1 MRLIKPPKQRMHIHP
16 PAWYWQLHTN
26 RALLHKYMHSPTH
39 SLRLCGAAN
48 TKRAGECAFTLCGSL
63 IGRHLIQIQ
72 HKLTRVNVRVNVCIF
87 NNNDILSF
95 FEYANIHPNIHPA
108 PFVWRSN

>member
-1 MRLIKPPKQRMHIHP
+1 MDREHAMGK
-16 PAWYWQLHTN
+16 AY
-26 RALLHKYMHSPTH
+26 ALLHKYMHSPTH

-72 HKLTRVNVRVNVCIF
+72 HKLTRVNVRVNVCIS

-95 FEYANIHPNIHPA
+95 FKYANIHPNIHPA